1 MTNHGNVDWGD
12 EMRAN
17 QNKPKEQKTLREKLA
32 KDLWFHGSKSRY
44 QWEYLISTRKIAW
57 YKKADSILSLMR
69 KEIEGARLTED
80 MKDYESRVSL
90 QNSTVVSWAD
100 YCSWFKPTYCIRG
113 EQALLHLVDD
123 IANAQLEAIVKIL
136 GKV

>member
-57 YKKADSILSLMR
+57 YKKADSILSLML
-69 KEIEGARLTED
+69 KEVEGIENPCSELVED
-80 MKDYESRVSL
+80 
-90 QNSTVVSWAD
+90 
-100 YCSWFKPTYCIRG
+100 IRG
-113 EQALLHLVDD
+113 DTDPNPCYLAVESFR
-123 IANAQLEAIVKIL
+123 EAVKKIL